1 LLATRHG
8 RWFADRAAGKFFLR
22 TNSTFALH
30 QSAVAGLGVALLPC
44 FVGDPEPALVR
55 VAGPGE
61 IPASELWLALH
72 PDLRRVRRVRAVASF
87 VEAVIAR
94 NAELLAGAAR
104 KP

>member
-61 IPASELWLALH
+61 IPASEFWLALH
-72 PDLRRVRRVRAVASF
+72 PDLRRRR
-87 VEAVIAR
+87 
-94 NAELLAGAAR
+94 AGEGR
-104 KP
+104 